1 MFFIKALYSV
11 VLDENLRSSDSLYSV
26 ESVESWGRGGYKGV
40 GREGGGG
47 GVGVGVG
54 VGVGGVGVGVGGERH
69 DVGVRHEVAVASA
82 RLKDVPK
89 ILEMRYENI
98 ESLGEL

>member
-1 MFFIKALYSV
+1 MFFIKSLYSV

-40 GREGGGG
+40 GREGGG
-47 GVGVGVG
+47 VGVG
-54 VGVGGVGVGVGGERH
+54 GVGVGGERH

>member
-54 VGVGGVGVGVGGERH
+54 GERH

>member
-1 MFFIKALYSV
+1 MFFIKSLYSV
-11 VLDENLRSSDSLYSV
+11 VLDENIRSSDSLYSV

-47 GVGVGVG
+47 VGGGVG